1 MNFSPVVSVA
11 KSTVDP
17 TRIDINFQDKVPE
30 WVSGY
35 LNAIFARE
43 FSRQE
48 IDTAVLQAAQKQA
61 DSILENLVGQGL
73 IFRAGVDP
81 EFRSCGE

>member
-1 MNFSPVVSVA
+1 MNFSPQLQVS

-17 TRIDINFQDKVPE
+17 TRITITFQDKVPS
-30 WVSGY
+30 WVEGY

-48 IDTAVLQAAQKQA
+48 IDTAVLTAAQKQA

-73 IFRAGVDP
+73 IYRAGVDP